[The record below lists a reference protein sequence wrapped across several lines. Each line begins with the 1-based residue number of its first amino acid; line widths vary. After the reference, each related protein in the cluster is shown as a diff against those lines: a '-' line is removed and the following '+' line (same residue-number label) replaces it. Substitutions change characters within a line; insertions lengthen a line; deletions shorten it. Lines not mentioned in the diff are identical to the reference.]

1 MANLI
6 RCATCEGWGVT
17 SYDAAGVPHMCERC
31 KGVGKVEEVEYPPIE
46 YALTAC
52 QAAVKAVLDM
62 AIEKLNSNSF
72 EARELAELVVKLFDD
87 FELEE
92 AEPW

>member
-1 MANLI
+1 
-6 RCATCEGWGVT
+6 
-17 SYDAAGVPHMCERC
+17 
-31 KGVGKVEEVEYPPIE
+31 
-46 YALTAC
+46 LTKC
-52 QAAVKAVLDM
+52 QAAVKAVLDL
-62 AIEKLNSNSF
+62 ATEKLNSNSF